1 MTAKSLVFCENTMKQ
16 QYQNYGSNNSRLEDE
31 EESLPIY
38 RLFFVRSRYFVT
50 KGLLISKGLVG
61 ILNFSKNEQKI
72 QPTVL

>member
-38 RLFFVRSRYFVT
+38 RLFFVRS
-50 KGLLISKGLVG
+50 
-61 ILNFSKNEQKI
+61 NFKPHFKEKI
-72 QPTVL
+72 